1 MLSGI
6 PFYNQ
11 TTKKAVAVF
20 GTIFNNIYTTKPNKA
35 KERVPIAYG
44 PAQKFITRL
53 NDAGSDTDRI
63 SLKVPRMSFE
73 ISSISLDTE
82 RSLNK
87 MNKHVYDNAGKS
99 VFQGV
104 PYTIGFTLSIIS
116 KDQDSALQIVEQ
128 ILPTF
133 RPEYTLTVYDMERP
147 GMSSDVPVILTSVA
161 PDDTYEGSYEDSRV
175 LTYTLEFEMKI
186 KYYGQ
191 VNSNVGIIRTV
202 ETYFHESPEGRA
214 VATDLSPLSGV
225 KVEINS
231 PASSVPDS
239 PLSFTASTTFGFTN
253 KII

>member
-20 GTIFNNIYTTKPNKA
+20 GTIFNNIYTTKPGKA

-73 ISSISLDTE
+73 ITSISLDAE

-87 MNKHVYDNAGKS
+87 MNKHVYSEGGKS

-104 PYTIGFTLSIIS
+104 PYTIGFTLTIIG
-116 KDQDSALQIVEQ
+116 KDQDSCLQIVEQ

-133 RPEYTLTVYDMERP
+133 RPDYTLTIKDMERP
-147 GMSSDVPVILTSVA
+147 GMSADVPVILTSVA
-161 PDDTYEGSYEDSRV
+161 PDDSYEGDYTTSRV

-186 KYYGQ
+186 KYFGQ
-191 VNSNVGIIRTV
+191 VSTSTIIRTV
-202 ETYFHESPEGRA
+202 ETYMHTSPNNSS
-214 VATDLSPLSGV
+214 VATNYSPLDGV
-225 KVEINS
+225 RITTGASDS
-231 PASSVPDS
+231 PAS
-239 PLSFTASTTFGFTN
+239 FTATTTFGFTD
-253 KII
+253 KPIPS